1 MSTGALLLRCLL
13 RRTSTASFW
22 SLCSPPDPNSKLR
35 IECSPPDL
43 NCKLVIT
50 AFPGPQL
57 QACDRSV
64 PRRTRTASSGSECSP
79 PDPKKVIY
87 LFSRG
92 NTGSER
98 DVSEMLSEIKPTWAM
113 ILTIFPIPQTVC
125 PHWGVLTLVVMADP
139 WSDYHHP
146 PPQQPQRHHPT
157 PHHPPTPPHCLGSLA
172 RIFFY
177 MVLIR
182 VLYFSFFSYGVCP
195 FSSLL
200 HFSCVHHCFHPSFTA
215 TILTRD
221 LHDMASKKP
230 WIWNGKCFS
239 PNGNA
244 CRCTFLI
251 YHPQA

>member
-1 MSTGALLLRCLL
+1 MLDRMPNRMSKACQIDCQNMSDRMPNKMLDCMST
-13 RRTSTASFW
+13 S
-22 SLCSPPDPNSKLR
+22 
-35 IECSPPDL
+35 I
-43 NCKLVIT
+43 
-50 AFPGPQL
+50 
-57 QACDRSV
+57 SV
-64 PRRTRTASSGSECSP
+64 GGDHS
-79 PDPKKVIY
+79 KKVIY
-87 LFSRG
+87 RFLCRG

-98 DVSEMLSEIKPTWAM
+98 DQNKMPSVPQPTWAM

-221 LHDMASKKP
+221 LHHMASKKP
-230 WIWNGKCFS
+230 WIWNGTCFS
-239 PNGNA
+239 PIGNT
-244 CRCTFLI
+244 CRCAFLN
-251 YHPQA
+251 YLPRA